1 MASISTC
8 FTISP
13 KSRLLFTTKPS
24 FNLKPPDSLSRLHT
38 LTFPRFSWKFPNSR
52 VLVPSVRASTD
63 VATALRPGSVVES
76 DKLPTELRKRAM
88 DAVDACGGR
97 VTIGDVASRAGLKL
111 NEAQKALQ
119 ALAADTDGFLEVSDE
134 GDVLY
139 VFSKNYRAKLAAKS
153 FRLKIE
159 PLLDKAKATAEYTIR
174 VSFGTAL
181 VASIVIVY
189 TAIIALL
196 SSKSD
201 DDNRGRRSRSFNPG
215 FNFYFSPADLLW
227 YWDPS
232 YYRRKRARTDDDDD
246 DKMSFI
252 GSVFSYVFG
261 DGDPNQGI
269 EEKRWKLIGQYIAS
283 NGGVVTAEELAP
295 YLDVQNTDGT
305 MIDDSYILPVL
316 IRFDGQPEVDEEGNI
331 VYRFPSLQRTAS
343 SKRSGMKEYVGR
355 RWTDLVGGNEFF
367 RENIWEFRFSLYF
380 FLLFCTMIL
389 IESVMCN
396 FSLFSKTS
404 ASERAMVIGLGGVNF
419 FGVIILGALLKE
431 MSVTPSGFL
440 KFVSY
445 VYPLLQIYAGSFF
458 AIPLVRWFLNLKK
471 NADIEKRNQAREQ
484 FARALKSPDLPLR
497 RKLLSARDMAQKTVI
512 GKDRI
517 VYSTD
522 KDLFEQDYEAQDWD
536 RRFREIEKSD

>member
-8 FTISP
+8 FTITP
-13 KSRLLFTTKPS
+13 KSRLLFTSKPS
-24 FNLKPPDSLSRLHT
+24 FNLKPPDSFSRLHT
-38 LTFPRFSWKFPNSR
+38 LSFPRFSGKFPNSR
-52 VLVPSVRASTD
+52 VLVPAVRASTD

-134 GDVLY
+134 GDILY

-196 SSKSD
+196 SSRSD

-227 YWDPS
+227 LYDAK
-232 YYRRKRARTDDDDD
+232 RKP
-246 DKMSFI
+246 KLNP
-252 GSVFSYVFG
+252 VFSYVFG

-305 MIDDSYILPVL
+305 MIDESYILPVL

-343 SKRSGMKEYVGR
+343 SQKSGMKEYVGR

-367 RENIWEFRFSLYF
+367 RENIWE
-380 FLLFCTMIL
+380 
-389 IESVMCN
+389 
-396 FSLFSKTS
+396 FSKTS

-431 MSVTPSGFL
+431 MSVTPTGFL